1 MSKPNLPT
9 YAVVELLMR
18 LSQHNLSIG
27 DYKNHFAYDTGVI
40 VKTSRGTICFPEAL
54 IKQQFEDPDLVTD
67 NALLELALSFNP
79 VQ

>member
-9 YAVVELLMR
+9 YAIVELLIR

-40 VKTSRGTICFPEAL
+40 VKTSHGTICFPEEL
-54 IKQQFEDPDLVTD
+54 ITQQFVDPCLITE
-67 NALLELALSFNP
+67 NELFELALSFNP